1 MMPLIKTALRYSSTQ
16 QRKVRKQ
23 EAREV
28 RFGEQTA
35 DQSDS
40 KSCSDPSQNVASVAA
55 SGAKPSS
62 RERDREFS
70 KASTAA
76 PRRLND
82 TVQAPPDITK
92 FPRGSRQPSKDKS
105 SGVLSMAQKVM
116 MEEERERAIKHY
128 RGLKARRLC
137 GDAVVTARVAI
148 P

>member
-1 MMPLIKTALRYSSTQ
+1 MMPLIKTALRHSSTR

-23 EAREV
+23 EAMQV
-28 RFGEQTA
+28 IVEQTA
-35 DQSDS
+35 DQSDP
-40 KSCSDPSQNVASVAA
+40 KSCLERSQHIASIPA
-55 SGAKPSS
+55 SSAKLNNS

-70 KASTAA
+70 MASTAA

-92 FPRGSRQPSKDKS
+92 FPRGIRKPSNDKS

-116 MEEERERAIKHY
+116 MEEERERAITHY
-128 RGLKARRLC
+128 RELKARRLC
-137 GDAVVTARVAI
+137 GDAVVKARVAI